1 MGEEKQVSE
10 NQENTQIH
18 LEEEKVVPGGRRRI
32 GIIVLIALLGLSAV
46 GGLIWWDY
54 SGKVLSTDNAKVT
67 GDIVAISPKVSGR
80 LEKIPVKEEEHVQK
94 DQVVA
99 QLDLIPLKIALD
111 QAQAALD
118 QAQANYDKLPD
129 DLKAADVAVVK
140 AQEGVGY
147 YQALAKSSELALAE
161 AQRVYKQDEALYNS
175 GALSK
180 DALDA
185 SRSKLETAQAKL
197 ESDQANARVAQ
208 AALDDAVTKSDST
221 QKTSGNI
228 YLAQLNQTRANLES
242 AQYSYDN
249 AVIKSPLNGTIVQ
262 IAVQAGENLTPA
274 QTILYIC
281 DLDSTW
287 ISANIEEKD
296 IDRVKPGQKVDISI
310 DAYPGKTLQGRVE
323 SVGGAAQSV
332 FALIP
337 SENTSGN
344 FTKVTQR
351 LPVKIV
357 PERGDLVLRPGMSAV
372 IKIHTVS

>member
-1 MGEEKQVSE
+1 MGEENQVSE
-10 NQENTQIH
+10 SQESTQVQIQG
-18 LEEEKVVPGGRRRI
+18 EGVMPERRRRI
-32 GIIVLIALLGLSAV
+32 GIIALIVLVGVAAI
-46 GGLIWWDY
+46 GGLIWRDY
-54 SGKVLSTDNAKVT
+54 AGKVLSTDNAKVS

-80 LEKIPVKEEEHVQK
+80 LEQIPVKEEEHVQK

-111 QAQAALD
+111 QARAALD

-140 AQEGVGY
+140 AQEGLEY
-147 YQALAKSSELALAE
+147 YQALAKSSELALTE
-161 AQRVYKQDEALYNS
+161 ADRVFKQNEALYNS

-180 DALDA
+180 DTLDT
-185 SRSKLETAQAKL
+185 SRSKLDSAQAKL
-197 ESDQANARVAQ
+197 DSDQANARVAQ
-208 AALDDAVTKSDST
+208 AALDDAVTKSDSA

-228 YLAQLNQTRANLES
+228 YMAQLNQSRANLES
-242 AQYSYDN
+242 AQYNYDN
-249 AVIKSPLNGTIVQ
+249 AIIKAPLGGTIVQ

-281 DLDSTW
+281 DLDDTW

-310 DAYPGKTLQGRVE
+310 DAYPGKTIQGKVE

-332 FALIP
+332 FSLIP

-357 PERGDLVLRPGMSAV
+357 PERGGLILRPGMSAV
-372 IKIHTVS
+372 IKIHTVL

>member
-1 MGEEKQVSE
+1 MSE
-10 NQENTQIH
+10 NQESAQVH
-18 LEEEKVVPGGRRRI
+18 LQGENVVPGGRRRV
-32 GIIVLIALLGLSAV
+32 GIIVLIALVGLAAV

-54 SGKVLSTDNAKVT
+54 ANKVLSTDNAKVT

-80 LEKIPVKEEEHVQK
+80 LEQIPVKEEDHVQK
-94 DQVVA
+94 DQIVA
-99 QLDLIPLKIALD
+99 QLDLIPFKIALA

-140 AQEGVGY
+140 AQEGLGY
-147 YQALAKSSELALAE
+147 YQALAKSSELALADAE
-161 AQRVYKQDEALYNS
+161 RVFKENESLYNA

-180 DALDA
+180 EAMDA
-185 SRSKLETAQAKL
+185 SRTKLESAQAKL

-208 AALDDAVTKSDST
+208 ANLDDAVTKSDSA

-242 AQYSYDN
+242 AQYNYDN
-249 AVIKSPLNGTIVQ
+249 AIIKSPLGGTVVQ
-262 IAVQAGENLTPA
+262 VAVQAGENLTPA

-296 IDRVKPGQKVDISI
+296 INRVKPGQKVDITI
-310 DAYPGKTLQGRVE
+310 DAYPGMTLQGKVE

-351 LPVKIV
+351 LPVKII
-357 PERGDLVLRPGMSAV
+357 PDHNGLVLRPGMSAV
-372 IKIHTVS
+372 IKIHTGQ